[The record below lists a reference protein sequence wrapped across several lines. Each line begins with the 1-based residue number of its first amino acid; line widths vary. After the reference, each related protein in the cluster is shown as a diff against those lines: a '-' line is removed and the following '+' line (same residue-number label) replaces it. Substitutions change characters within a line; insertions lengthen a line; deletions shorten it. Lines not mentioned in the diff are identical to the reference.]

1 MSDLRR
7 HRRSNYRTLVT
18 VICDDP
24 QGRPVPQVYKAW
36 TEDISASGMQFA
48 CNEELPTGRLY
59 VRILLP
65 ELEDKIVECS
75 LVRQGQ
81 RQPTGLFRSVGPR
94 FVYGVRFHSI
104 LMSDQFERT
113 YGARMDCPSAERSLR
128 AGEFPQTVVYDTP
141 AEPELVDSLG

>member
-24 QGRPVPQVYKAW
+24 SGRPVPQVFKAW

-48 CNEELPTGRLY
+48 CNEQLPTGRLY

-75 LVRQGQ
+75 LIRQGQ
-81 RQPTGLFRSVGPR
+81 RKSTGVFNAVGPR
-94 FVYGVRFHSI
+94 YVYGVRFHSI

-113 YGARMDCPSAERSLR
+113 YGARMDCTNTVGAPCAPETELMDDHVAAE
-128 AGEFPQTVVYDTP
+128 T
-141 AEPELVDSLG
+141 ELVDSLS